1 VTPSRRRRGRRDD
14 DYSGGDLPPFSP
26 QDPYATTGGGTATAT
41 AAPPDVATEVP
52 AGFFRRVGRR
62 LDDLRRTVLP
72 LPDEVIDQYLGHGE
86 RTIHSDHPSLQAF
99 IVQNTILFL
108 VLFVIAVVF
117 FGFSFNG
124 SLVTAGFVLLLLSI
138 VMLFLVLR
146 RLRERYT
153 SYVVTNVRIMRI
165 SGVFSR
171 RAHSIPWVRVT
182 DLTYEQTLWGRMFGF
197 ATLHIESANEEGGL
211 RDLEGVNDPV
221 KFNRYVVDMVVAKQ
235 GPTAPGWEE
244 QGEPA
249 PFASAPKAGLFD
261 RWMDARRQRR
271 SQRKSARRA
280 ERAERA
286 RQAQEAEQAQ
296 RADPTQ
302 QAWVPGR
309 ERRHPTAP
317 VLTDISQ
324 EMGGEVVVGD
334 PTLYEPEADE
344 SGETRD
350 PTASGDYDLDDYGDQ
365 DGGTDDGL
373 PWRR

>member
-1 VTPSRRRRGRRDD
+1 VTPVRRRRSRRDD
-14 DYSGGDLPPFSP
+14 DYSGGDLPPFTP
-26 QDPYATTGGGTATAT
+26 EDPYATARGRTATAT
-41 AAPPDVATEVP
+41 AAPPDVEAERP
-52 AGFFRRVGRR
+52 PGFFGRIGQR

-86 RTIHSDHPSLQAF
+86 RMIHSDHPSLQAF

-108 VLFVIAVVF
+108 ILFVIATVF
-117 FGFSFNG
+117 FGISFDG

-153 SYVVTNVRIMRI
+153 SYVVTNVRIMHI
-165 SGVFSR
+165 SGIFAR

-182 DLTYEQTLWGRMFGF
+182 DLTYEQSLWGRLFGF

-211 RDLEGVNDPV
+211 RDLEGVKDPV
-221 KFNRYVVDMVVAKQ
+221 RFNQYVVDMVVAKQ

-249 PFASAPKAGLFD
+249 PFVGAPKTGLFD
-261 RWMDARRQRR
+261 RWMEARRGRRAQRR
-271 SQRKSARRA
+271 RQ
-280 ERAERA
+280 RAERA
-286 RQAQEAEQAQ
+286 RQEREAEEAERGEQAQ
-296 RADPTQ
+296 K
-302 QAWVPGR
+302 AWVPGR

-317 VLTDISQ
+317 VLTDISE

-334 PTLYEPEADE
+334 PTLYEPDADQ
-344 SGETRD
+344 SGEARD
-350 PTASGDYDLDDYGDQ
+350 PTASGDYDLDFDDYGDTGSG
-365 DGGTDDGL
+365 GGTDDSL
-373 PWRR
+373 PWQR